1 MSLTVN
7 PIWGPKLVN
16 SLSQPDQYDWL
27 LAYVKA
33 TIRPFFD
40 PPLLLALALLAVALL
55 LELELLPHPAANAAA
70 AARTAKIRISFT
82 LRNVP
87 LLSAFRSF
95 HWGRQR
101 RLSRGRFGR
110 PGGGIGPAPW
120 CGARWCPAR
129 RGLCGIRHVPEDFAG
144 GGL

>member
-1 MSLTVN
+1 MSFIVK
-7 PIWGPKLVN
+7 PICGPNALS

-33 TIRPFFD
+33 TMRPFVD
-40 PPLLLALALLAVALL
+40 PLLLLLLALALLAVEL

-70 AARTAKIRISFT
+70 AARTATTRNLFT

-95 HWGRQR
+95 RGSRQR
-101 RLSRGRFGR
+101 RRSRARFGCAVAR
-110 PGGGIGPAPW
+110 LGL
-120 CGARWCPAR
+120 ARW
-129 RGLCGIRHVPEDFAG
+129 RGTTGRPSGLGSWIRHVPEDLARRR
-144 GGL
+144 L